1 MKTMTLSEA
10 KNKINFLNSERDLST
25 KRQNQPA

>member
-1 MKTMTLSEA
+1 MKTMTSEA